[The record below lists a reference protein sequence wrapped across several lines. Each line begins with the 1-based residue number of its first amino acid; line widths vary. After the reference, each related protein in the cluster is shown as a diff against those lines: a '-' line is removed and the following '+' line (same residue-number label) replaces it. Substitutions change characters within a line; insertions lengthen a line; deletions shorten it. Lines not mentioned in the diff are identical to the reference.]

1 MDGLPPSHERI
12 PEIDVLA
19 ERMKPEPHKP
29 SNGELQGVIAGL
41 GLDANNPE
49 AQQKARDFFTTP
61 EYQLARHE
69 LTEVLASTSAMQSE
83 AMLEEFRSR
92 SSYHGSR
99 HDQRRERE
107 YTRSADQRLQSLLL
121 HTVYSRPLT
130 EAVREWV
137 EDLPPR
143 FHPKTLPNELQWL
156 VSRYGRGSDT
166 YQSRR
171 FSDPTST
178 NITPLGLAQEI
189 TRTPGAPKKQLM
201 AAVPYI
207 YLADSFTHVSEITQ
221 FSDERLEEHFE
232 QISYRLFTSFFSVP
246 SKDSPELGNGANELQ
261 RNWPWLNQVL
271 NTYVGYLSRL
281 RSRNVAMTFVHAANT
296 VLERS
301 FPSEAKYIPRLQTKN
316 GVLTVT
322 GHETPETLA
331 AGLDAFQAGTKLAEV
346 RQRERD
352 HDRLLD
358 ELDSRRDA
366 FRKRVR
372 DTYLEGDWDPS
383 TKNYTGLRP
392 RLEHATVA
400 LEQKLFIQQI
410 QNNLAKQRRI
420 DTAHERTREKIAI
433 VDDLIAK
440 QERHMHEL
448 ETTSQQQLDREE
460 ALLLE
465 LQQTLAEQKKTS
477 LFTSE
482 GREKRRRLQARA
494 DMLRNVRQQL
504 FDAIQEQ
511 TTREFLPENQRA
523 ALEFDLKTYRK
534 ERQELE
540 VDYISQVAEL
550 SKLQEDLQA
559 LCTAWDKDK
568 RFRKLKA
575 QDLVYTARN
584 EMSR

>member
-1 MDGLPPSHERI
+1 MDGLPPSYQRF
-12 PEIDVLA
+12 PELDGLA
-19 ERMKPEPHKP
+19 ESVKPELHKP
-29 SNGELQGVIAGL
+29 SNGELQGVLAGL
-41 GLDANNPE
+41 DLDPNNPE
-49 AQQKARDFFTTP
+49 AQRKARDFFTTP

-69 LTEVLASTSAMQSE
+69 LTEVLTGTSAMQSE

-99 HDQRRERE
+99 YDQHRERE
-107 YTRSADQRLQSLLL
+107 YTRGADQRLQSLLL
-121 HTVYSRPLT
+121 HTIYSRPLT

-137 EDLPPR
+137 EDLPPH

-156 VSRYGRGSDT
+156 VSRYGRGSDV

-178 NITPLGLAQEI
+178 TATPVGLAQEI
-189 TRTPGAPKKQLM
+189 TRTPGAPKKQLL

-221 FSDERLEEHFE
+221 FSDERLVEHFE

-281 RSRNVAMTFVHAANT
+281 RSRNLATTFVHAAST
-296 VLERS
+296 QLERS
-301 FPSEAKYIPRLQTKN
+301 YPSEAKFIPKLLVKN

-322 GHETPETLA
+322 ECETPETLA
-331 AGLDAFQAGTKLAEV
+331 AGLDAFQAGTKLAEA

-372 DTYLEGDWDPS
+372 DTYREGDWDPS
-383 TKNYTGLRP
+383 TRNYTGLRP
-392 RLEHATVA
+392 RLEHATDA

-410 QNNLAKQRRI
+410 QDNLARQRHIDIARARTGEMITIINNLI
-420 DTAHERTREKIAI
+420 NGHET
-433 VDDLIAK
+433 
-440 QERHMHEL
+440 HMREL

-460 ALLLE
+460 ALLFE
-465 LQQTLAEQKKTS
+465 LQQALTEQKKAS
-477 LFTSE
+477 IFTSE

-494 DMLRNVRQQL
+494 DELRKEREL
-504 FDAIQEQ
+504 LLDAIQEQ
-511 TTREFLPENQRA
+511 TTRELLPENQRTT
-523 ALEFDLKTYRK
+523 LEFDLKTYHK
-534 ERQELE
+534 ERRELE
-540 VDYISQVAEL
+540 VDYLSQTAEL
-550 SKLQEDLQA
+550 SKLQEDLRA
-559 LCTAWDKDK
+559 LCTAWDNDK
-568 RFRKLKA
+568 RSRKLKA
-575 QDLVYTARN
+575 QDLIDNVRK
-584 EMSR
+584 EMVR